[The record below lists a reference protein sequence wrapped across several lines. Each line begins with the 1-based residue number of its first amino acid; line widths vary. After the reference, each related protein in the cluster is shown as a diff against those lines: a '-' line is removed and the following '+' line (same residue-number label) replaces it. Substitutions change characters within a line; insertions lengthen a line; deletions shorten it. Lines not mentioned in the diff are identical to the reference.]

1 MTSQKTYQPSAHEV
15 PSNWY
20 LVDARGQTLGR
31 LAVNI
36 ARVLRG
42 KHRPQFTPHLNTG
55 DHVVVINAR
64 DIVVTGNKH
73 EQKQYDR
80 YSGYPG
86 GRRVR
91 TFDEAMERNPTFPIT
106 AAVKGML
113 QHNTLGADQ
122 LKRLR
127 VYPGA
132 VHRHEAQRPVPI
144 TFGELGEIK
153 EIAVADGANV

>member
-1 MTSQKTYQPSAHEV
+1 MPSQKTYQPSAHEV

-36 ARVLRG
+36 ARLLRG

-64 DIVVTGNKH
+64 DIAVTGRKR
-73 EQKQYDR
+73 EQITYDR

-127 VYPGA
+127 VYAGA
-132 VHRHEAQRPVPI
+132 EHRHTAQRPVPI

-153 EIAVADGANV
+153 EIQVAHSADV

>member
-1 MTSQKTYQPSAHEV
+1 MTSSTTAQKTYQPRAGEV
-15 PSNWY
+15 ASTWY

-42 KHRPQFTPHLNTG
+42 KHRPQYTPHLNTG
-55 DHVVVINAR
+55 DHVIVINAK
-64 DIVVTGNKH
+64 DIVVTGRKRSLK
-73 EQKQYDR
+73 EYDR

-91 TFDEAMERNPTFPIT
+91 TFDEAMERNPTFPLVH
-106 AAVKGML
+106 AVRGML
-113 QHNTLGADQ
+113 QHNTLGADM

-127 VYPGA
+127 VYPGSEHKHA
-132 VHRHEAQRPVPI
+132 AQRPKSI

-153 EIAVADGANV
+153 VGSN

>member
-1 MTSQKTYQPSAHEV
+1 MNTQRTYQPRAGSV
-15 PSNWY
+15 PSQWY

-64 DIVVTGNKH
+64 DIVVTGRKRSL
-73 EQKQYDR
+73 KTYDR

-91 TFDEAMERNPTFPIT
+91 TFEEAQDRNPAFPLQH
-106 AAVKGML
+106 AVRGML
-113 QHNTLGADQ
+113 QHNTLGADMI
-122 LKRLR
+122 KRLK
-127 VYPGA
+127 VYAGSEHKHA
-132 VHRHEAQRPVPI
+132 AQQPQPI
-144 TFGELGEIK
+144 RFGDLGEI
-153 EIAVADGANV
+153 ING

>member
-1 MTSQKTYQPSAHEV
+1 MNSQLSYQPRAGSV
-15 PSNWY
+15 PAQWY

-31 LAVNI
+31 LAVNL

-64 DIVVTGNKH
+64 DIVVTGRKRTL
-73 EQKQYDR
+73 KTYDR

-91 TFDEAMERNPTFPIT
+91 TFEETVERDPTYPL
-106 AAVKGML
+106 AHAVRGML
-113 QHNTLGADQ
+113 QHNTLGADMA
-122 LKRLR
+122 KRLR
-127 VYPGA
+127 VYAGSEHKHA
-132 VHRHEAQRPVPI
+132 AQRPQPI
-144 TFGELGEIK
+144 RFGDLGEI
-153 EIAVADGANV
+153 IVG

>member
-1 MTSQKTYQPSAHEV
+1 MPSQKTYQPSAHEV

-55 DHVVVINAR
+55 DHVIVINAK

-73 EQKQYDR
+73 EKLEYDR

-91 TFDEAMERNPTFPIT
+91 TFEQAMERNPTFPIT

-127 VYPGA
+127 VYAGA
-132 VHRHEAQRPVPI
+132 EHRHEAQRPVPV
-144 TFGELGEIK
+144 TFGELGEMK
-153 EIAVADGANV
+153 EVQVADGSSV

>member
-1 MTSQKTYQPSAHEV
+1 MNSQLTYQPRAGSV
-15 PSNWY
+15 PSQWY

-31 LAVNI
+31 LAVNV

-55 DHVVVINAR
+55 DHVVVINAQ
-64 DIVVTGNKH
+64 DLVVTGRKRSL
-73 EQKQYDR
+73 KTYDR

-91 TFDEAMERNPTFPIT
+91 TYEQTIERDPTYPIVH
-106 AAVKGML
+106 AVRGML
-113 QHNTLGADQ
+113 QHNTLGADM

-127 VYPGA
+127 VYAGSE
-132 VHRHEAQRPVPI
+132 HRHAAQRPQPI
-144 TFGELGEIK
+144 RFGDLGEI
-153 EIAVADGANV
+153 IVG

>member
-1 MTSQKTYQPSAHEV
+1 MMTQKTFQAKTHEV

-20 LVDARGQTLGR
+20 VVDARGQTLGR

-42 KHRPQFTPHLNTG
+42 KHRPQFTPHVNTG
-55 DHVVVINAR
+55 DHVIVLNAR
-64 DIVVTGNKH
+64 DVVVTGGKRDG
-73 EQKQYDR
+73 KTYDR

-91 TFDEAMERNPTFPIT
+91 TFAETLDRDPTYPIMH
-106 AAVKGML
+106 AVRGML
-113 QHNTLGADQ
+113 QHNTLGADM

-127 VYPGA
+127 VYAGSE
-132 VHRHEAQRPVPI
+132 HKHTAQNPTPI
-144 TFGELGEIK
+144 TFGKLGEI
-153 EIAVADGANV
+153 IVASN

>member
-1 MTSQKTYQPSAHEV
+1 MTHVTQTSQRTYTAKPGMLAD
-15 PSNWY
+15 NWY

-36 ARVLRG
+36 ARILRG

-64 DIVVTGNKH
+64 DIVVTGRKRT
-73 EQKQYDR
+73 QKLYDR

-86 GRRVR
+86 GRRSR
-91 TFDEAMERNPTFPIT
+91 TFEQAVDRNPTFPVT
-106 AAVKGML
+106 HAVKGML
-113 QHNTLGADQ
+113 QHNTLGADM

-127 VYPGA
+127 VDA
-132 VHRHEAQRPVPI
+132 VSEHKTAQQQPQH
-144 TFGELGEIK
+144 L
-153 EIAVADGANV
+153 N

>member
-1 MTSQKTYQPSAHEV
+1 MNTQRTFQPRAGSV
-15 PSNWY
+15 PSQWY

-36 ARVLRG
+36 ARLLRG

-55 DHVVVINAR
+55 DHVIVINAQ
-64 DIVVTGNKH
+64 DIVVTGRKRTL
-73 EQKQYDR
+73 KTYDR

-91 TFDEAMERNPTFPIT
+91 TFEQTIDRDPTYPVMH
-106 AAVKGML
+106 AVRGML
-113 QHNTLGADQ
+113 QHNTLGADM

-127 VYPGA
+127 VYAGGE
-132 VHRHEAQRPVPI
+132 HKHEAQRPQAI
-144 TFGELGEIK
+144 RFGDLGEI
-153 EIAVADGANV
+153 IGG

>member
-1 MTSQKTYQPSAHEV
+1 MNTQRTYQPRAGSV
-15 PSNWY
+15 PSQWY

-64 DIVVTGNKH
+64 DIVVTGRKRTL
-73 EQKQYDR
+73 KTYDR

-91 TFDEAMERNPTFPIT
+91 TFEEAQDRNPTFPLQH
-106 AAVKGML
+106 AVRGML
-113 QHNTLGADQ
+113 QHNTLGADM

-127 VYPGA
+127 VYAGGEHKHA
-132 VHRHEAQRPVPI
+132 AQQPQSIR
-144 TFGELGEIK
+144 FGDLGEI
-153 EIAVADGANV
+153 ING

>member
-1 MTSQKTYQPSAHEV
+1 MNTQLTYQPSAGAV
-15 PSNWY
+15 PAQWY

-55 DHVVVINAR
+55 DHVIVVNAR
-64 DIVVTGNKH
+64 DIVVTGRKRTL
-73 EQKQYDR
+73 KTYDR

-91 TFDEAMERNPTFPIT
+91 TYEQTVERDPTYPLT
-106 AAVKGML
+106 HAVRGML
-113 QHNTLGADQ
+113 QHNTLGADM

-127 VYPGA
+127 VYAGTE
-132 VHRHEAQRPVPI
+132 HRHAAQRPQPI
-144 TFGELGEIK
+144 HFGDLGEI
-153 EIAVADGANV
+153 IVG

>member
-1 MTSQKTYQPSAHEV
+1 MNSQLTYQPRAGSV
-15 PSNWY
+15 PSQWY

-31 LAVNI
+31 LAVNV

-55 DHVVVINAR
+55 DHVVVINAQ
-64 DIVVTGNKH
+64 DLVVTGRKRSL
-73 EQKQYDR
+73 KTYDR

-91 TFDEAMERNPTFPIT
+91 TYEQTMERDPTYPVVH
-106 AAVKGML
+106 AVRGML
-113 QHNTLGADQ
+113 QHNTLGADM

-127 VYPGA
+127 VYAGA
-132 VHRHEAQRPVPI
+132 EHRHAAQRPQPI
-144 TFGELGEIK
+144 RFGDLGEI
-153 EIAVADGANV
+153 IVG

>member
-1 MTSQKTYQPSAHEV
+1 MSATQATFQPKASDLGE
-15 PSNWY
+15 NWY

-42 KHRPQFTPHLNTG
+42 KHRPLFTPHMNTG

-64 DIVVTGNKH
+64 DIVVTGNKRTG
-73 EQKQYDR
+73 KQYDR

-86 GRRVR
+86 GRHVR
-91 TFDEAMERNPTFPIT
+91 NFEDTLERDPTYPLVH
-106 AAVKGML
+106 AVKGML
-113 QHNTLGADQ
+113 QHNTLGADM

-127 VYPGA
+127 VYAGA
-132 VHRHEAQRPVPI
+132 EHKHAAQQPQSI
-144 TFGELGEIK
+144 SFGDLGEI
-153 EIAVADGANV
+153 IRAS

>member
-1 MTSQKTYQPSAHEV
+1 MTQLTYQPRAGSV
-15 PSNWY
+15 PSQWY

-55 DHVVVINAR
+55 DHVIVVNAQ
-64 DIVVTGNKH
+64 DIVVTGRKRTL
-73 EQKQYDR
+73 KTYDR
-80 YSGYPG
+80 YSGFPG

-91 TFDEAMERNPTFPIT
+91 TFEESIERDPTYPVMH
-106 AAVKGML
+106 AVRGML
-113 QHNTLGADQ
+113 QHNTLGADM

-127 VYPGA
+127 VYAGSE
-132 VHRHEAQRPVPI
+132 HKHTAQRPQPI
-144 TFGELGEIK
+144 RFGPLGEI
-153 EIAVADGANV
+153 IVG